1 MELTFYI
8 AAAIAVLSTI
18 MVITRYNII
27 HALLYLVV
35 SFLAIAVVF
44 FVLGAPYMAA
54 LEIIIY
60 AGAIVV
66 LIIFV
71 IMMLNL
77 KEEAARQER
86 AWVKPAVW
94 VGPSILSAILLVE
107 LVYILATAGLPA
119 TSYRVVDAK
128 AVGMS
133 LFGPYV
139 LGVELCGMLLMAGI
153 VGAYHLGRQKKK
165 IVHRFLEPEASTP
178 TKASQPER
186 APEPEK
192 TFA

>member
-1 MELTFYI
+1 MNTTFYI
-8 AAAIAVLSTI
+8 AAAIAILATI
-18 MVITRYNII
+18 MVITRYNIV

-44 FVLGAPYMAA
+44 YLLGASFIAA

-77 KEEAARQER
+77 KAEAVEQER
-86 AWVKPAVW
+86 QWMQGGIIIGPA
-94 VGPSILSAILLVE
+94 ILSLVLLVE
-107 LVYILATAGLPA
+107 LFYIISGVGM
-119 TSYRVVDAK
+119 SGHEYHIVDAK
-128 AVGMS
+128 AVGIS
-133 LFGPYV
+133 LYGPYV
-139 LGVELCGMLLMAGI
+139 IGVELSGILLMSGI

-165 IVHRFLEPEASTP
+165 IVHRFLE
-178 TKASQPER
+178 
-186 APEPEK
+186 EPED
-192 TFA
+192 

>member
-1 MELTFYI
+1 MEVTFYI
-8 AAAIAVLSTI
+8 SSFIAIAATI

-35 SFLAIAVVF
+35 SFLALSVVF
-44 FVLGAPYMAA
+44 FILGAPFAAA
-54 LEIIIY
+54 LEVIVY

-77 KEEAARQER
+77 KDEAVEQEKK
-86 AWVKPAVW
+86 WLTPGIWIGPA
-94 VGPSILSAILLVE
+94 ILSVILLVE
-107 LVYILATAGLPA
+107 LVYIISTAEAEGL
-119 TSYRVVDAK
+119 SNLQVDSK

-133 LFGPYV
+133 LYGEYI
-139 LGVELCGMLLMAGI
+139 LGVELSGMLLMAGI

-165 IVHRFLEPEASTP
+165 VVHRFLEQIE
-178 TKASQPER
+178 E
-186 APEPEK
+186 
-192 TFA
+192 

>member
-1 MELTFYI
+1 MQQTFYI
-8 AAAIAVLSTI
+8 VSSIAVLATL
-18 MVITRYNII
+18 MVVTRHNLI

-44 FVLGAPYMAA
+44 YLLGAPFMAA
-54 LEIIIY
+54 LEVIIY

-77 KEEAARQER
+77 KEEAVEQER
-86 AWVKPAVW
+86 QWLSGKIFI
-94 VGPSILSAILLVE
+94 GPVILSLILLGE
-107 LVYILATAGLPA
+107 LLYIITTTESIKL
-119 TSYRVVDAK
+119 SYQAVDAK

-133 LFGPYV
+133 LYGPYV
-139 LGVELCGMLLMAGI
+139 IGVELSGILLMSGF

-165 IVHRFLEPEASTP
+165 IVHRFLEGIE
-178 TKASQPER
+178 E
-186 APEPEK
+186 
-192 TFA
+192 

>member
-8 AAAIAVLSTI
+8 AAAVAIVSTV
-18 MVITRYNII
+18 MVVTQYNMI

-35 SFLAIAVVF
+35 SFLAISVVF
-44 FVLGAPYMAA
+44 FVLGAPFMAA

-77 KEEAARQER
+77 NKEAAQQEK
-86 AWVKPAVW
+86 AWLTPSIW
-94 VGPSILSAILLVE
+94 IGPSILSSILLLE
-107 LVYILATAGLPA
+107 LVYILTVAKMPQMNY
-119 TSYRVVDAK
+119 SPVEAK

-133 LFGPYV
+133 LYGPYV
-139 LGVELCGMLLMAGI
+139 LGVQLSGILLMAGI

-165 IVHRFLEPEASTP
+165 IVHRFLE
-178 TKASQPER
+178 
-186 APEPEK
+186 K
-192 TFA
+192 TAA

>member
-1 MELTFYI
+1 MQVTFYI
-8 AAAIAVLSTI
+8 AGLVAIVATV

-35 SFLAIAVVF
+35 SFMALAVVF
-44 FVLGAPYMAA
+44 FILGAPFAAA

-77 KEEAARQER
+77 KEEAIQQEKR
-86 AWVKPAVW
+86 WLTPDVYIGPA
-94 VGPSILSAILLVE
+94 ILSIILLSE
-107 LVYILATAGLPA
+107 LIYIVSMG
-119 TSYRVVDAK
+119 SESGEFGQVVDVK
-128 AVGMS
+128 DVGKS
-133 LFGPYV
+133 LYGPYI
-139 LGVELCGMLLMAGI
+139 LGVELSGMLLMAGI

-165 IVHRFLEPEASTP
+165 VVHRFLEKIE
-178 TKASQPER
+178 E
-186 APEPEK
+186 
-192 TFA
+192 